1 MSIIDNIQNICLL
14 LLAIDVILL
23 DRKIRKK

>member
-1 MSIIDNIQNICLL
+1 MSIIDYIQNICLL

-23 DRKIRKK
+23 DRKIRRK